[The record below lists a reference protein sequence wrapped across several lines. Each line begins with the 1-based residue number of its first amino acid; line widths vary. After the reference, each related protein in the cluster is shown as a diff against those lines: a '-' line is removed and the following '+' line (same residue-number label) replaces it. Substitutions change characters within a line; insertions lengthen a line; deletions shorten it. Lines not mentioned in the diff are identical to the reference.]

1 VRIGIDA
8 TSLSVPRAGVGTY
21 TANLIRALRELG
33 TDEIVPLLQREAH
46 PSFADDVAAGVIP
59 GNENGARWR
68 LNRTV
73 WMQTTLP
80 RRITAG
86 SFDVCHF
93 TNCVAPL
100 RCASPYVVTIHD
112 AGIWRH
118 PEYHYLRRI
127 ATLRPLI
134 PGAVRRAAAVV
145 TVSHSVQRELV
156 EILRV
161 PEDLVRVI
169 HPGVPRRFA
178 RRPSAEELDRTRRTH
193 DLPER
198 FILAVGALE
207 PRKNLTRLVEA
218 YASLVAEPWCQDVG
232 LVVVGPPGW
241 KNAPL
246 LEAMAR
252 VKPPARVIRLGL
264 VSTDVLVSLYH
275 LATVVAFPSLYEGF
289 GLPVAEAMTCGT
301 PVVTS
306 GVGALAE
313 VAGQAAQL
321 VDPLHVESIAD
332 GLRRVIDDDGLAAEL
347 RRRGLERARSFTWT
361 RAAGEMRELY
371 SEVAGEGG
379 AAPFVAALP
388 DGPAGADRSVALE
401 RAILKTVAY
410 ADVFDYPLTAEE
422 VHRYLIGV
430 GASAAEVAD
439 ALADG
444 SLAAGRLAGLD
455 GLVALPGRE
464 AIAALRHSRAAV
476 AARLWPKAIRYGRLI
491 GRLPFVRMVAV
502 SGSLAANN
510 VRPGA
515 DVDYLIVTAPRRLWL
530 CRAMVI
536 LVVRWARRR
545 GLELCPNYLLSE
557 SALELRERDLYT
569 AWELA
574 QVVPVVGFETYRALR
589 RRNGWTSSFLP
600 NAGAPPHIPP
610 AVGRGPTRG
619 RRGLAVR
626 LSEGV
631 LGGVIGDWLERWE
644 MTRKVR
650 RLSGEAAAGDE
661 GARSEADFCAD
672 WCKGHLGTH
681 RQEVLVRYGG
691 RLADLGA
698 EVEA

>member
-1 VRIGIDA
+1 MRIGIDA

-33 TDEIVPLLQREAH
+33 TDEVVPFLHRDAH
-46 PSFADDVAAGVIP
+46 PSFADDVQAGVIP

-73 WMQTTLP
+73 WMQTALP
-80 RRITAG
+80 RRIMAG

-112 AGIWRH
+112 AGLWLH

-134 PGAVRRAAAVV
+134 PGAVRRATAVV
-145 TVSHSVQRELV
+145 TVSHSVKRELI
-156 EILRV
+156 EILRL
-161 PEDLVRVI
+161 PEEHVRVI
-169 HPGVPRRFA
+169 HPGVPPHFA
-178 RRPSAEELDRTRRTH
+178 RRPSTAELDRARRTH
-193 DLPER
+193 GLPER

-218 YASLVAEPWCQDVG
+218 YMALVADPCCRDVG

-252 VKPPARVIRLGL
+252 VRPPARVFRLGL
-264 VSTDVLVSLYH
+264 VPTDVLVSLYH

-321 VDPLHVESIAD
+321 VDPLDVESIAD

-347 RRRGLERARSFTWT
+347 RLQGLERARSFTWT
-361 RAAGEMRELY
+361 RAAREMRELY
-371 SEVAGEGG
+371 SEAAGENG
-379 AAPFVAALP
+379 AVPFVAAVP
-388 DGPAGADRSVALE
+388 DGAAGAARSLALE
-401 RAILKTVAY
+401 GAILKTVAY
-410 ADVFDYPLTAEE
+410 ADVFDYPLTVEE

-430 GASAAEVAD
+430 GASAAEVA
-439 ALADG
+439 AAVAAG
-444 SLAAGRLAGLD
+444 SLATGRLAGRD
-455 GLVALPGRE
+455 GLVALRGRD
-464 AIAALRHSRAAV
+464 AIAGLRHGRADV
-476 AARLWPKAIRYGRLI
+476 AARLWPRAIRYGRLI

-510 VRPGA
+510 VGPGA

-536 LVVRWARRR
+536 LVVRLARRR

-557 SALELRERDLYT
+557 SALDLRERDLYT

-574 QVVPVVGFETYRALR
+574 QVVPVAGLETYQALR
-589 RRNGWTSSFLP
+589 RRNGWTSVFLP
-600 NAGAPPHIPP
+600 NAGDRPS
-610 AVGRGPTRG
+610 AVPSSGRGPPRG
-619 RRGLAVR
+619 RRGPVARLA
-626 LSEGV
+626 EAA
-631 LGGVIGDWLERWE
+631 LGGAVGDWLERWE

-650 RLSGEAAAGDE
+650 RLTGEAAAGGE
-661 GARSEADFCAD
+661 GARSEAHFCAD

-681 RQEVLVRYGG
+681 RQEVLLRYRG
-691 RLADLGA
+691 RLADLGT
-698 EVEA
+698 EVDA